1 MLQPHTHVLKPK
13 VDPGSEEYVLEQL
26 SLVEQK
32 LVSLAEEL
40 NSRDLETI
48 HKEMADEE
56 VYLHVT
62 FEHLMWHTPTLVVG
76 IMLADATIVSK
87 DHAPLIG

>member
-1 MLQPHTHVLKPK
+1 MLKPK

-32 LVSLAEEL
+32 LVSLTEEL
-40 NSRDLETI
+40 SSRDLETI

-56 VYLHVT
+56 VCRTCSAAGINTGLS
-62 FEHLMWHTPTLVVG
+62 VG
-76 IMLADATIVSK
+76 S
-87 DHAPLIG
+87 P

>member
-1 MLQPHTHVLKPK
+1 MLKPK

-26 SLVEQK
+26 SLAEQK

-40 NSRDLETI
+40 SSRDLDTI

-56 VYLHVT
+56 VCRI
-62 FEHLMWHTPTLVVG
+62 G
-76 IMLADATIVSK
+76 IV
-87 DHAPLIG
+87 

>member
-1 MLQPHTHVLKPK
+1 MLKPK

-26 SLVEQK
+26 SLSEQK

-40 NSRDLETI
+40 SSRDLETI

-56 VYLHVT
+56 VCTNNL
-62 FEHLMWHTPTLVVG
+62 
-76 IMLADATIVSK
+76 
-87 DHAPLIG
+87 

>member
-1 MLQPHTHVLKPK
+1 MLKPK

-26 SLVEQK
+26 SLAEQK

-40 NSRDLETI
+40 GSRDLDTI

-56 VYLHVT
+56 V
-62 FEHLMWHTPTLVVG
+62 ER
-76 IMLADATIVSK
+76 K
-87 DHAPLIG
+87 

>member
-1 MLQPHTHVLKPK
+1 MLKPK

-26 SLVEQK
+26 SSSEQK

-40 NSRDLETI
+40 SSRDLDTI

-56 VYLHVT
+56 VPYKPNFCVIT
-62 FEHLMWHTPTLVVG
+62 NDSFFFCSVVP
-76 IMLADATIVSK
+76 SFS
-87 DHAPLIG
+87 

>member
-1 MLQPHTHVLKPK
+1 MPWRRKVHIELSLSLPQPHTHVLKPK

-26 SLVEQK
+26 SSSEQK

-40 NSRDLETI
+40 SSRDLDTI

-56 VYLHVT
+56 VTYKLFCVIKMIT
-62 FEHLMWHTPTLVVG
+62 F
-76 IMLADATIVSK
+76 
-87 DHAPLIG
+87 

>member
-1 MLQPHTHVLKPK
+1 VLKPK

-26 SLVEQK
+26 SLAEQK

-40 NSRDLETI
+40 SSRDLNTV

-56 VYLHVT
+56 VLET
-62 FEHLMWHTPTLVVG
+62 SLVSE
-76 IMLADATIVSK
+76 INILSKIQSMLVFSNAYYIIV
-87 DHAPLIG
+87 

>member
-1 MLQPHTHVLKPK
+1 MLKPK

-26 SLVEQK
+26 SLAEQK

-40 NSRDLETI
+40 SSRDLDTI

-56 VYLHVT
+56 VHNRQEIEIKYMYSCR
-62 FEHLMWHTPTLVVG
+62 E
-76 IMLADATIVSK
+76 I
-87 DHAPLIG
+87 HASVFKCNV

>member
-1 MLQPHTHVLKPK
+1 MLFFQPHTHVLKPK

-26 SLVEQK
+26 SLAEQK

-40 NSRDLETI
+40 SSRDLETI

-56 VYLHVT
+56 VKIIDYLK
-62 FEHLMWHTPTLVVG
+62 G
-76 IMLADATIVSK
+76 IVPRYK
-87 DHAPLIG
+87 GYF

>member
-1 MLQPHTHVLKPK
+1 MLKPK

-26 SLVEQK
+26 SLTEQK

-40 NSRDLETI
+40 SSRDLDTI

-56 VYLHVT
+56 VGRKEISPF
-62 FEHLMWHTPTLVVG
+62 FEIKYTLAE
-76 IMLADATIVSK
+76 IHASVSNAMFERPILT
-87 DHAPLIG
+87 DSQ

>member
-1 MLQPHTHVLKPK
+1 MLKPK

-26 SLVEQK
+26 SLAEQK

-40 NSRDLETI
+40 SSRDLDTI

-56 VYLHVT
+56 VYRQEISPFSEIKYLYSCRY
-62 FEHLMWHTPTLVVG
+62 PC
-76 IMLADATIVSK
+76 
-87 DHAPLIG
+87 